1 MVLYRGLFGVALA
14 WVPTMKMQDR
24 RYRGFGHWSI
34 GLSCL
39 EETTSSQS
47 VLPHLTIAALPVEVP
62 DSNVLVT
69 VLMLWLGKGPVIR
82 PDLKQLQG
90 PKERSLVSTH
100 TFNIAVL
107 HLHKRSQKKRD
118 PKLSVLKTKTISIP
132 HIDLI

>member
-34 GLSCL
+34 ALSCL
-39 EETTSSQS
+39 EKPTNSHS
-47 VLPHLTIAALPVEVP
+47 VLPHLSITALPVEVP

-69 VLMLWLGKGPVIR
+69 VLLLWLGNGPVIC

-100 TFNIAVL
+100 TLSIAVL
-107 HLHKRSQKKRD
+107 HLQKRSQRREIRNCQ
-118 PKLSVLKTKTISIP
+118 S
-132 HIDLI
+132 